1 MPQTI
6 RSKSVEA
13 TEFSSDALFENFEK
27 KITKLKKIFWN
38 YFHMMNVTLA
48 QEISHTKNMIER
60 KIVTTKLER
69 KKRYNLHDITGRTS

>member
-1 MPQTI
+1 
-6 RSKSVEA
+6 
-13 TEFSSDALFENFEK
+13 
-27 KITKLKKIFWN
+27 
-38 YFHMMNVTLA
+38 MMNVTLS